1 MPAPPSR
8 LELRAKH
15 DAFLRLH
22 SVTGLCELLDED
34 PLRVLRVS
42 EQPEYREFKVPK
54 KNGEL
59 RLIEDPAP
67 ELKSVLRQLNECLQ
81 AVYYFYKSPAAFGF
95 LTGCSDDPPE
105 LQRSIVGNARQHM
118 GQAWMLNMDLEDFF
132 HAVEDEQIAAIFLG
146 EPFGFPAEL
155 ARTLTLL
162 CCYKGRLA
170 MGAPTSPVLSNFA
183 ARRLDADL
191 CALAEKRGWRYTRYA
206 DDMTFSTNKEA
217 ISEDDIALLKGYFEA
232 HGFANNESKTKL
244 MGPDVPHVVTGIV
257 VGDNHLDLK
266 DEFFS
271 DLQREIRQ
279 YDELRQV
286 KGRLGI
292 SLLDWVEDYDDRIR
306 GMMEFARQVV
316 GQNDPRLRHLTRELH
331 EAHQRKVVYA
341 AFSWLDFPY
350 PS

>member
-15 DAFLRLH
+15 DAFLRLRT
-22 SVTGLCELLDED
+22 VTDLCELLGEE
-34 PLRVLRVS
+34 PLQLLNLS
-42 EQPEYREFKVPK
+42 EHPEYREFKVPK
-54 KNGEL
+54 KNGEQ
-59 RLIEDPAP
+59 RLIEDPVP
-67 ELKSVLRQLNECLQ
+67 VLKSVLRKLNECLQ

-95 LTGCSDDPPE
+95 LTGCADDPPE

-132 HAVEDEQIAAIFLG
+132 HAVEDEQIAAIFLDD
-146 EPFGFPAEL
+146 PFHFTGDL

-162 CCYKGRLA
+162 VSYKGRLA

-183 ARRLDADL
+183 ARKLDADL

-206 DDMTFSTNKEA
+206 DDMTFSSQNPITD
-217 ISEDDIALLKGYFEA
+217 EDIELLVHYFAA
-232 HGFANNESKTKL
+232 HGFENNQSKTKL
-244 MGPDVPHVVTGIV
+244 MGPNVPHIVTGIV
-257 VGDNHLDLK
+257 VGDGALDLK

-292 SLLDWVEDYDDRIR
+292 TLLDWVEEYDDRIR

-316 GQNDPRLRHLTRELH
+316 GERDPRLRHLTRELH
-331 EAHQRKVVYA
+331 EAHQRKVVHA

-350 PS
+350 